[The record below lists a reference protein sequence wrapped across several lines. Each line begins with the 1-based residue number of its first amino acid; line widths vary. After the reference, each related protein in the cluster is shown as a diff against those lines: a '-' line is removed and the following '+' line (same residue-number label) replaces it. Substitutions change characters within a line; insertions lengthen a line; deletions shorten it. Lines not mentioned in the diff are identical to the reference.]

1 MFKRWE
7 TGKEKEKEKEEE
19 KTFTREIVNDEPIN
33 AVNTILKGSKLT
45 GNINITC
52 DLELSGDVKGNITS
66 EKNSNIVIKGSCRG
80 NIETREGNVSIEG
93 EMKGGNIT
101 AGGNVKI
108 SGKFNGGEIKA
119 KGKIILN
126 GEFKGKSEGNEI
138 EIGSEAQCSGE
149 LLYREH
155 ISIERGAKVEGQIS
169 QIGKGINETKKPTD
183 SKVVDIKP
191 PVKSIHGSSRPAGQD
206 I

>member
-7 TGKEKEKEKEEE
+7 PEKEKEEE
-19 KTFTREIVNDEPIN
+19 KTFTREIVNNEKVN

-45 GNINITC
+45 GDINITC

-66 EKNSNIVIKGSCRG
+66 EKNSNIVIKGSCKG

-101 AGGNVKI
+101 AGGDVKI

-119 KGKIILN
+119 NGKIFLN

-138 EIGSEAQCSGE
+138 EIGGEAQCSGE
-149 LLYREH
+149 LLYKEH
-155 ISIERGAKVEGQIS
+155 ISIEKGAKVEGQVS
-169 QIGKGINETKKPTD
+169 QIGKEIKEAKKPTD
-183 SKVVDIKP
+183 AKVVDIKP
-191 PVKSIHGSSRPAGQD
+191 PVKSMHDSLRPAGRD